1 MGFDSR
7 YFALAEAEMNRIQQ
21 KNRYLSESRAEE
33 VRQRFPDSYAL
44 RTRLAGTS
52 ARLLNAI
59 ADKDGNVAAKLADI
73 EKDNIS
79 LREQLKTSLIG
90 HGLPADYLDPIYDC
104 KKCNDTG
111 IVDGK
116 RCSCFM
122 NKVKAFAADDM
133 NRSSPL
139 SLCTFEEFS
148 LSYYDDTTPTRLGLT
163 ARKIMEINLNACRKY
178 AEEFHLPYNGMLLR
192 GRTGLGKTHLSL
204 SIASAVIDKGY
215 NVIYG
220 SAPDI
225 LRMIEREH
233 FGNAPADSD
242 TLGMV
247 IRADL
252 LVFDDLGA
260 EFDTKFSQSALY
272 NIINDRINALRPTVI
287 STNLEHNELSER
299 YGERIYSRISTMEE
313 LYFTGSDVRVKKAGQ
328 V

>member
-7 YFALAEAEMNRIQQ
+7 FFAIAEAELNRIQQ
-21 KNRYLSESRAEE
+21 KNKYLSETRLEE
-33 VRQRFPDSYAL
+33 VRQKFPDTYAL
-44 RTRLAGTS
+44 RTRIAGTS
-52 ARLLNAI
+52 ARILSVI
-59 ADKDGNVAAKLADI
+59 AETGGNTAEKLSEI
-73 EKDNIS
+73 ERDNLS
-79 LREQLKTSLIG
+79 LREQLKTSLIS

-104 KKCNDTG
+104 KKCRDTG

-122 NKVKAFAADDM
+122 DRVKAAASAEM

-139 SLCTFEEFS
+139 SLCTFDEFS
-148 LSYYDDTTPTRLGLT
+148 LAYYDDKTPTSLGPT
-163 ARKIMEINLNACRKY
+163 ARKIMEINLNACKKY
-178 AEEFHLPYNGMLLR
+178 AEDFHLPYNGMLLR

-233 FGNAPADSD
+233 FGNAPSDTD

-252 LVFDDLGA
+252 LVLDDLGA
-260 EFDTKFSQSALY
+260 EFDTKFSQYALY
-272 NIINDRINALRPTVI
+272 NIINDRINASRPTVI
-287 STNLEHNELSER
+287 STNLEHNELSGR

-313 LYFTGSDVRVKKAGQ
+313 LYFTGSDVRVKKAGER
-328 V
+328 